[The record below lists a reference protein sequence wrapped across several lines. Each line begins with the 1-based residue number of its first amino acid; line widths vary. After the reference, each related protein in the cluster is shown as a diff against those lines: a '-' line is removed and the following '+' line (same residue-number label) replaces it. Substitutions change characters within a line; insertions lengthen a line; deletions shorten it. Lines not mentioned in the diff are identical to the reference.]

1 MKEKAPTSSDL
12 TLTIKYEQAADYLT
26 TQIEKGQMLASRT
39 VKNERDLDTY
49 RQDVDAWN
57 DYNEDLLRRMISS
70 TDEADRYSEYTGEFV
85 ILAGYR
91 SPLEE
96 YNLLEEYNYLKGDV
110 DKKVHRLQ
118 SLLERLNLFPPL
130 DT

>member
-39 VKNERDLDTY
+39 VKDERDLDTY

-70 TDEADRYSEYTGEFV
+70 TDVSVFKRMEQMFCLAKREFCSSFSYY
-85 ILAGYR
+85 AACR
-91 SPLEE
+91 
-96 YNLLEEYNYLKGDV
+96 
-110 DKKVHRLQ
+110 
-118 SLLERLNLFPPL
+118 
-130 DT
+130 